1 MNPKILSTH
10 IAVPPYTRSTEESMP
25 YVEAWLQNQP
35 DERFREKVLRLFKYS
50 QVDRRY
56 SIMDIDEVFKETS
69 FEEKNNFFIQAFIDL
84 TKKALEGALAKADL
98 KATDIDYIITVSCTG
113 IMIPSIDAYL
123 INLLKMRQDIVR
135 MPITEMG
142 CAGGTSALIY
152 AYNILKANPEK
163 RAAIIAFESPMSTFQ
178 HQDWDMAN
186 MVSAAIFGDGA
197 VCTILGP
204 SEELKPAIIAG
215 EMHHFYDEIGMM
227 GFHVS
232 NSGLKM
238 ILDKEVPNK
247 IEANF
252 HDVLFPFIEKNGLK
266 IEDLDHLIFHPGG
279 KKIVQIVEGLFHQL
293 GKNIDETKNILREYG
308 NMSSATVLYVLDRYL
323 QKNIP
328 EGDYGL
334 MLSFGPGFSAQRV
347 LLRWEK

>member
-1 MNPKILSTH
+1 
-10 IAVPPYTRSTEESMP
+10 MP
-25 YVEAWLQNQP
+25 FVEAWLQNQP

-69 FEEKNNFFIQAFIDL
+69 FEDKNNFFIQAFIDL
-84 TKKALEGALAKADL
+84 TKKALEGALAKANL

-152 AYNILKANPEK
+152 AHNILKANPEK

-204 SEELKPAIIAG
+204 SEDLKPAIVAG

-252 HDVLFPFIEKNGLK
+252 NDVLFPFLEKNGLK

-323 QKNIP
+323 QKDIP

-347 LLRWEK
+347 LLKWEK

>member
-1 MNPKILSTH
+1 
-10 IAVPPYTRSTEESMP
+10 
-25 YVEAWLQNQP
+25 
-35 DERFREKVLRLFKYS
+35 
-50 QVDRRY
+50 
-56 SIMDIDEVFKETS
+56 
-69 FEEKNNFFIQAFIDL
+69 
-84 TKKALEGALAKADL
+84 
-98 KATDIDYIITVSCTG
+98 
-113 IMIPSIDAYL
+113 
-123 INLLKMRQDIVR
+123 
-135 MPITEMG
+135 
-142 CAGGTSALIY
+142 
-152 AYNILKANPEK
+152 
-163 RAAIIAFESPMSTFQ
+163 
-178 HQDWDMAN
+178 
-186 MVSAAIFGDGA
+186 
-197 VCTILGP
+197 
-204 SEELKPAIIAG
+204 
-215 EMHHFYDEIGMM
+215 MM

-252 HDVLFPFIEKNGLK
+252 NEVLFPFIEKNGLK
-266 IEDLDHLIFHPGG
+266 IEDLNHLIFHPGG

-323 QKNIP
+323 QKDIP